1 MSKVV
6 KKVAPIN
13 TKAHKDAEQKKKLEE
28 ALQLTQKF
36 KQDREHAA
44 GQKFQQAVAEI
55 EKEFGVKFS
64 YAPMVT
70 AL

>member
-1 MSKVV
+1 MSKV
-6 KKVAPIN
+6 KKVVPIN
-13 TKAHKDAEQKKKLEE
+13 TKTRKKEDEQKKLEE

-44 GQKFQQAVAEI
+44 GQKFQQAVQEI